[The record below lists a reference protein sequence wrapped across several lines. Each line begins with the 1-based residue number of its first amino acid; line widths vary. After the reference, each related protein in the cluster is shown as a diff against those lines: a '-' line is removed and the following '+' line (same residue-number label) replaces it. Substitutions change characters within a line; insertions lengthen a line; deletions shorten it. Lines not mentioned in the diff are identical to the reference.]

1 MKRMKGGSRGG
12 LAFGR
17 VQRWA
22 ILALGISALGA
33 CASGPA
39 NYVGVS
45 GGLRVHAGAL
55 RPPTDYADVVN
66 PRPANDATL
75 LEGRQVFA
83 ATCAACH
90 GPELRG
96 RGLSGV
102 NIVPHPADLRAP
114 RIRNLSDGELYGYIA
129 EGVPGVGMP
138 AWKLALTPGQMQAVE
153 RYVRSQSL
161 IVPPDARTNP
171 LPDTPQEIVLGRQQF
186 TQVCASC
193 HGSNAHGLGPAGRS
207 LQPRPADLLA
217 PEVQRYS
224 DGQLIWILE
233 RGIVGTPMR
242 GWIDQKVID
251 QQQAWSIVRYLRYLA
266 RIEAE
271 PPTFAPFKDG
281 FYTHYPV
288 LQAVSNTDAEN
299 IPELPNSESAT
310 KEPGKK

>member
-1 MKRMKGGSRGG
+1 MESSKGKRSGGSRTKR
-12 LAFGR
+12 AP
-17 VQRWA
+17 RWA
-22 ILALGISALGA
+22 TLALGLSVLSA

-55 RPPTDYADVVN
+55 RPPTGYADVVN
-66 PRPANDATL
+66 PRPADNATL

-114 RIRNLSDGELYGYIA
+114 RIRNLTDGELYGYIA

-138 AWKLALTPGQMQAVE
+138 AWKLLLTPGQMQAVE
-153 RYVRSQSL
+153 RYIRSQSL
-161 IVPPDARTNP
+161 VVPPDARTNP
-171 LPDTPQEIVLGRQQF
+171 LPGTPQEIVLGRQQF

-193 HGSNAHGLGPAGRS
+193 HGSNAHGLGSAGRS
-207 LQPRPADLLA
+207 LQPRPADLTA

-242 GWIDQKVID
+242 GWIDQKVINER
-251 QQQAWSIVRYLRYLA
+251 QAWAIVRYLRYLA

-271 PPTFAPFKDG
+271 PLTFVPFKDT
-281 FYTHYPV
+281 FYAQYPV
-288 LQAVSNTDAEN
+288 FPSVSNTDAEK